1 VRRLSRLEPDPD
13 ELIASAK
20 GHGIASSLPRILIM
34 DDDVAVAGSLAS
46 LLQSA
51 GHGEARIAH
60 TGPTALAIAAE
71 FMPTVVLVDLDLLD
85 KSGYDIARR
94 LSQDPRM
101 RGLRLIALTGSSEHP
116 GRERARQAGIERY
129 LSKPVSSTDL
139 NALFASEP

>member
-1 VRRLSRLEPDPD
+1 MHRLSHRQPESDD
-13 ELIASAK
+13 LIGQAK
-20 GHGIASSLPRILIM
+20 ALRVPSSLPRILIM
-34 DDDVAVAGSLAS
+34 DDDVHAADSLAS

-51 GHGEARIAH
+51 GHGEARVAH
-60 TGPTALAIAAE
+60 TGPTALAIAAK
-71 FMPTVVLVDLDLLD
+71 FMPTVLLIDLDLLD

-94 LSQDPRM
+94 LSQDPQM

-139 NALFASEP
+139 NELFASQP